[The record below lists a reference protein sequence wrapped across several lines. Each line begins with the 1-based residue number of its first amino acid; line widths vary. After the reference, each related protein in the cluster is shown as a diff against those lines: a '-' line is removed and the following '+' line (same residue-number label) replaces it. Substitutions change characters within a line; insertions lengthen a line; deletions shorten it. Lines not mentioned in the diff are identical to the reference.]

1 MPTRPREQPTRPT
14 QMGWRPPPPT
24 HASPRHPWRRS
35 KYPKAERVEFQAA
48 DLDAKG
54 AKKLSRQKPLPP
66 EEWALFDATK
76 LEVMDLCVRSK
87 FSRSAEARRLLL
99 DTGSRELAGPALQFS
114 LEFLGTRRH
123 RLAST

>member
-1 MPTRPREQPTRPT
+1 MSS
-14 QMGWRPPPPT
+14 PPGPHRWVGAPPSPT

-87 FSRSAEARRLLL
+87 FSRSAEARRRLL
-99 DTGSRELAGPALQFS
+99 DTGSRELAGPALQIS